1 MEDGRQRGGGNP
13 DAQVPI
19 RTCIGCRQRAPAT
32 DLLRVVA
39 GPETH
44 PDPAGSPVREVL
56 PDPRARAAGRGAW
69 VHPDPSCVTLAERRR
84 AFGRALR
91 SSVRLDP
98 APLRRHLEAAVR
110 RTEDPAAFGG
120 SGKSV

>member
-1 MEDGRQRGGGNP
+1 MEDGRRRDGDDP
-13 DAQVPI
+13 DAHVPI

-39 GPETH
+39 GPEAR
-44 PDPAGSPVREVL
+44 PDPAGPPVREVL
-56 PDPRARAAGRGAW
+56 ADPRARAAGRGAW
-69 VHPDPSCVTLAERRR
+69 MHPDPSCVALAERRR

-91 SSVRLDP
+91 STARLDL
-98 APLRRHLEAAVR
+98 APLRRHVEATVR

-120 SGKSV
+120 SGRSV